1 MCGSVEGVTTIEHRL
16 GPSIDDSVTCCPP
29 ATGVGMDA
37 ESAERLAGM
46 LKALAEPT
54 RLRLVSLVA
63 AGQGGQA
70 CVCDLTE
77 PVGLTQPTVSHHLK
91 ILVHAGILERE
102 QRGKWAYFRLVPEAL
117 DAAAGVLTSVGTG
130 SRLGSGAA

>member
-37 ESAERLAGM
+37 GSAERLAGM

-91 ILVHAGILERE
+91 ILVDAGILDRE
-102 QRGKWAYFRLVPEAL
+102 
-117 DAAAGVLTSVGTG
+117 
-130 SRLGSGAA
+130 